1 MEEDD
6 NSDLIRCKLILV
18 GDSYVGKTSIIG
30 RYINKYKE
38 NFQATISASFTST
51 KLEIINGKQIN
62 FELWDTA
69 GEEKF
74 RSVNNVFYR
83 DAQICI
89 MVFDITQRK
98 TFESLENYWYKEIK
112 NECSEHTIFHVAG
125 NKIDLFENEQV
136 NKDEVKA
143 FCNKINCGFDFISA
157 KENKFIDDLFQKL
170 GEIYLKSDAY
180 RNYKNNQHSKIRVS
194 RPNNPNGIENGGNE
208 GKGCC

>member
-1 MEEDD
+1 MQI
-6 NSDLIRCKLILV
+6 NISR
-18 GDSYVGKTSIIG
+18 G
-30 RYINKYKE
+30 RFCWKNFNYRKIYKKYKD
-38 NFQATISASFTST
+38 NYPCTVSASFTT

-170 GEIYLKSDAY
+170 GDKYLKSDAY
-180 RNYKNNQHSKIRVS
+180 KIFRNNQHNKIRVS
-194 RPNNPNGIENGGNE
+194 LNSFQNNPDGSENEGNG